1 MQPIPVPDPMREAY
15 PDATDEVLL
24 VTHVEPKASAAL
36 AGVMVGDVIVL
47 FNGEPVP
54 GLREILHRLRASRIG
69 DTISLTVF
77 RGGTKVDLTLSVA
90 DRG

>member
-1 MQPIPVPDPMREAY
+1 MQFSVVFGDLAVLATSAFLLWSGVRDIP
-15 PDATDEVLL
+15 
-24 VTHVEPKASAAL
+24 S
-36 AGVMVGDVIVL
+36 
-47 FNGEPVP
+47 GEPVP

-77 RGGTKVDLTLSVA
+77 RGGAKVDLTLSVA